1 MCARISLEKKEADK
15 IKEYCVNRNSEAVD
29 HMLVP
34 CAVDL
39 MGRWGPRMKSFF
51 EAIVR
56 RKKNVC
62 PQLQKEVAKTFRFI
76 KERIGI
82 SAIKAIGAYM
92 TIVRHGWTR
101 TRHGEEAGDDREE
114 NAVQGEVEAS
124 NTITDISYL

>member
-1 MCARISLEKKEADK
+1 
-15 IKEYCVNRNSEAVD
+15 
-29 HMLVP
+29 
-34 CAVDL
+34 
-39 MGRWGPRMKSFF
+39 MKN
-51 EAIVR
+51 A
-56 RKKNVC
+56 C

-124 NTITDISYL
+124 NTITDIS